1 MTKSLQAGKFAIIA
15 WLTFLF
21 ICTFVVYRTHF
32 TTDLSA
38 FLPQTPTPEQQL
50 LMDQIKDGLASR
62 LILVGIEGE
71 NAEKRAQLSK
81 LTAKRLRSN
90 PAFIAVNNGES
101 VYTQNDQ
108 AFLFNNRYLLS
119 PAVNKER
126 FSVTGLHDAISESIA
141 LLASPA
147 GLMVKSMLPNDPTG
161 EMMQLFNQ
169 FNNGRQPE
177 LSEGVWA
184 SKNGERALMLIQ
196 TKALG
201 SDTDALE
208 GAMQSIRQA
217 FNDATHDILKPKDG
231 SNLNAKIVMTGPGV
245 FSVNARDTIKT
256 QVFRLSIVSIF
267 LIATLLLL
275 VYRSVS
281 ALLLGLLPVLTGA
294 LAGIAVVSLTFGMI
308 HGITLGFGTALIGEA
323 VDYSIYLFV
332 QSESGKTSHQDWVK
346 RFWPTIRLGVM
357 TSICGFASLLFSGF
371 PGLAQLG
378 LYAITGLVTAAIV
391 TRFVLPHLLPSTFH
405 IHDISTV
412 GQYLLNKVQQ
422 AHQLRWPAIVLLTVA
437 CITVFSHRT
446 EIWSTNISSLSPV
459 SQADIALDTQL
470 RADVGAPDVR
480 YMVVVKAASKEA
492 VLQSAERASL
502 LLQTQVNRGNITSF
516 ESPSRYLPSDK
527 TQLERQASIPTTTD
541 LTKILYE
548 AVIDLPIQAK
558 KLAPFLE
565 DAADAKQQ
573 PLLQSSNFNN
583 TSMAMALEGLL
594 LNQDAEWSAL
604 LPLTA
609 HKDIEINANLI
620 RQAFKTAHLNN
631 AVIIDMK
638 TESDN
643 LYSGYMQEAIT
654 HSLMGLAAII
664 TLLLFVFKS
673 FDHLLRVIAPLA
685 AAVITVTA
693 GMIILGQQLIL
704 LHLVG
709 LLLVVAVGSN
719 YALLFNQP
727 NVSSRSLASMLFAN
741 LTTVIGFGV
750 LAFSNVSILQAMG
763 VTVAPGVILAL
774 LFSIIFAKTSHV

>member
-1 MTKSLQAGKFAIIA
+1 MTRSLQSGKFAIFS
-15 WLTFLF
+15 WLFFLF
-21 ICTFVVYRTHF
+21 ICALVVSRTHF

-71 NAEKRAQLSK
+71 NAVTRAQLSK

-90 PAFIAVNNGES
+90 SAFIAVNNGES
-101 VYTQNDQ
+101 VYAENDQ

-126 FSVTGLHDAISESIA
+126 FTVLGLHDAISESIA

-169 FNNGRQPE
+169 FNNVRQPE

-184 SKNGERALMLIQ
+184 SKNGDRALLLIQ

-208 GAMQSIRQA
+208 SAMQSIQQA
-217 FNDATHDILKPKDG
+217 FNDATHNIPKSTND
-231 SNLNAKIVMTGPGV
+231 SKLNAKLLMTGPGV

-256 QVFRLSIVSIF
+256 QVFRLSIVSIL
-267 LIATLLLL
+267 LISTLLLL

-378 LYAITGLVTAAIV
+378 LYAISGLITAAVV
-391 TRFVLPHLLPSTFH
+391 TRFVLPHLLPGTFS
-405 IHDISTV
+405 IHDISIM
-412 GQYLLNKVQQ
+412 GQHLSKIVKQ
-422 AHQLRWPAIVLLTVA
+422 AHLLRWPTIVLLIVA
-437 CITVFSHRT
+437 CVVVLSHRT
-446 EIWSTNISSLSPV
+446 EIWSKNISSLSPV

-480 YMVVVKAASKEA
+480 YMVVVKADSKETA
-492 VLQSAERASL
+492 LQSAERASS
-502 LLQTQVNRGNITSF
+502 LLQTQVNQGNIASF
-516 ESPSRYLPSDK
+516 ESPSHYLPSDK
-527 TQLERQASIPTTTD
+527 TQRARQESIPTTAD
-541 LTKILYE
+541 LSKNLYE
-548 AVIDLPIQAK
+548 AVIDLPIQAQ
-558 KLAPFLE
+558 KLSPFIE

-573 PLLQSSNFNN
+573 PLLDSNNLNN

-594 LNQDAEWSAL
+594 LNQGSAWSAL

-609 HKDIEINANLI
+609 HKDIEINANMI
-620 RQAFKTAHLNN
+620 RQALKAAHLRN

-638 TESDN
+638 AESDS
-643 LYSGYMQEAIT
+643 LYSGYMQEAIS
-654 HSLMGLAAII
+654 HSLIGLAAII
-664 TLLLFVFKS
+664 ALLLFVFKS
-673 FDHLLRVIAPLA
+673 FEHLLRVIAPLA
-685 AAVITVTA
+685 AAVVTVTA
-693 GMIILGQQLIL
+693 GLIMLGQQLIL

-727 NVSSRSLASMLFAN
+727 NVSSRTLASMLFAN

-763 VTVAPGVILAL
+763 TTVAPGVILAL